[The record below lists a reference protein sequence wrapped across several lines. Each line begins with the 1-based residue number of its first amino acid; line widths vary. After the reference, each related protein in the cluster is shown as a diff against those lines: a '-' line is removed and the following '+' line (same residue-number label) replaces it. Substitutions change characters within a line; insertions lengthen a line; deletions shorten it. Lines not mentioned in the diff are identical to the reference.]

1 MDILRLI
8 SVFVD
13 TESESGIVLS
23 EDGFFS
29 KHMVAFGVVLAVVGL
44 LIVYIGIKVL
54 KGFRFM
60 PEQTEAQLVEDDLPA
75 MDAEI
80 VDRRSTELPDYSGD
94 SSSKI
99 VFKEMLI
106 RYSVDGQ
113 SFEEWIADTGEYKDT
128 LPIKYNPTNP
138 QEFHVYEN
146 DESFEG
152 IPDENGSLS
161 GNEDSSAEGEEI
173 PEKKSTT
180 GVMIV
185 IVGVLVAIVG
195 AIVFADGLTK

>member
-1 MDILRLI
+1 MRSRD
-8 SVFVD
+8 
-13 TESESGIVLS
+13 EN
-23 EDGFFS
+23 
-29 KHMVAFGVVLAVVGL
+29 
-44 LIVYIGIKVL
+44 
-54 KGFRFM
+54 
-60 PEQTEAQLVEDDLPA
+60 QLE
-75 MDAEI
+75 
-80 VDRRSTELPDYSGD
+80 RRSTELPDYSGG
-94 SSSKI
+94 SGNI

-138 QEFHVYEN
+138 QEFHVYEGE
-146 DESFEG
+146 ESFKG

-161 GNEDSSAEGEEI
+161 GNEDENAEGEEI

-180 GVMIV
+180 GVMII

-195 AIVFADGLTK
+195 VIIFADGLTK